1 MELKLEFLKRLLTD
15 TVFDEKVRNNYY
27 DNNVFPDDEK
37 ILEILNKNVD
47 EKRLGGLDWPDRAHT
62 MIGLKRLD
70 NLHNSLDYVRENNID
85 GDFIETGVWRGGAS
99 IFISFYNKF
108 YNMNR
113 KTFVAD
119 SFEGLPKPN
128 VELYPDDLGDTHHT
142 FNYLK
147 VSLDEVKSNFKKY
160 DVLDENVIFLKGW
173 FNETLKDNKEI
184 QKLSILRFDGDMYGS
199 TIDVLSNLYEKV
211 NKDGVIIIDDYC
223 LKNCVKAVSD
233 FRNQNK
239 INDEIK
245 VVDHCGV
252 FWFKN

>member
-27 DNNVFPDDEK
+27 DNNIFPDDET

-113 KTFVAD
+113 KKR
-119 SFEGLPKPN
+119 L
-128 VELYPDDLGDTHHT
+128 
-142 FNYLK
+142 
-147 VSLDEVKSNFKKY
+147 
-160 DVLDENVIFLKGW
+160 FL
-173 FNETLKDNKEI
+173 
-184 QKLSILRFDGDMYGS
+184 SM
-199 TIDVLSNLYEKV
+199 
-211 NKDGVIIIDDYC
+211 
-223 LKNCVKAVSD
+223 
-233 FRNQNK
+233 
-239 INDEIK
+239 IN
-245 VVDHCGV
+245 
-252 FWFKN
+252 

>member
-27 DNNVFPDDEK
+27 DNNIFPDDET

-113 KTFVAD
+113 KKR
-119 SFEGLPKPN
+119 L
-128 VELYPDDLGDTHHT
+128 
-142 FNYLK
+142 
-147 VSLDEVKSNFKKY
+147 
-160 DVLDENVIFLKGW
+160 FL
-173 FNETLKDNKEI
+173 
-184 QKLSILRFDGDMYGS
+184 S
-199 TIDVLSNLYEKV
+199 
-211 NKDGVIIIDDYC
+211 
-223 LKNCVKAVSD
+223 
-233 FRNQNK
+233 K
-239 INDEIK
+239 IN
-245 VVDHCGV
+245 
-252 FWFKN
+252 